1 MNSEYLLYL
10 QEIKD
15 TEWVIELISEQ
26 FDDAMNMM
34 TPNSV
39 IYGGAVRDCLAGKAL
54 LGDLDI
60 AVSASEC
67 TTMINK
73 FVKNPKWVNV
83 SNKLSGAH
91 YKKFGSV
98 SPFFGEPKR
107 TRSYTKTPQIMT
119 FKTLGNKTVQIIILE
134 PTGDDPFQTVT
145 TMVKQVD
152 IVCCGVILTNDNKVF
167 EVVPNAYKE
176 CKKHV
181 LHLNNTCYVKDIENF
196 KQRIEKLSERG
207 WINEIDIN
215 KVIRT
220 VNRRRK
226 QNLESKNGIGERSSV
241 TLENHTHNIEK
252 HNFVNPSDQG
262 TIMEQ
267 GYIVL
272 RKQYTPKEGATG
284 PEIEFNH
291 AEGTE
296 TLTHTGYRSILSG
309 EDIGSVGGLSDVMH
323 ALDVVAKK
331 YRLDIIAQP
340 VNNCLMIITKN
351 RYVSNQVKERIIDSV
366 AISPLSKAM
375 SPLANKS
382 LEGAAHVYAKTAN
395 PPMKKKQKLGI
406 TGRTTRSYA
415 HPESTTRVY
424 AHQEAAIKSHVQ
436 LHEEGESLAP
446 TTIFEG
452 ISKRTLSDLNR
463 KKELSESKAPRVERY
478 FDYSTETKPKAT
490 ANTHYHKLF
499 KGDMALLGGIAIVL
513 SRLEKIAKKHEIDIG
528 VTVKDGITT
537 IITRD
542 GYIGRRVY
550 ELLLRRT
557 TNVQLKTNTKS
568 FGGTV

>member
-39 IYGGAVRDCLAGKAL
+39 IYGGAVRDCLAGKNL

-91 YKKFGSV
+91 YKKFGAV
-98 SPFFGEPKR
+98 PHFFGEPQR
-107 TRSYTKTPQIMT
+107 TSSYTKTPQIMS

-181 LHLNNTCYVKDIENF
+181 LHLNNACYVKDIDNF
-196 KQRIEKLSERG
+196 KRRIEKLSERG
-207 WINEIDIN
+207 WINEININ

-220 VNRRRK
+220 VNRKRK
-226 QNLESKNGIGERSSV
+226 QNIDSKKGIIGRPKNASV
-241 TLENHTHNIEK
+241 NLENHTHNIGK
-252 HNFVNPSDQG
+252 HNLVNPSDQG

-272 RKQYTPKEGATG
+272 RGQHIQQEGATG
-284 PEIEFNH
+284 SEIKFNH

-296 TLTHTGYRSILSG
+296 MLTHTGYRSILSG
-309 EDIGSVGGLSDVMH
+309 EDIGSVGGLSDVLYTLE
-323 ALDVVAKK
+323 AVAKK

-351 RYVSNQVKERIIDSV
+351 RYVSNQVKERVMGSV
-366 AISPLSKAM
+366 VISPLAKAI

-395 PPMKKKQKLGI
+395 PPMKKKQKLGV
-406 TGRTTRSYA
+406 TGRTTRVYD

-424 AHQEAAIKSHVQ
+424 ARPDVAVMSNVK
-436 LHEEGESLAP
+436 LHEEAESQILSK
-446 TTIFEG
+446 G
-452 ISKRTLSDLNR
+452 ISKRTLN
-463 KKELSESKAPRVERY
+463 KIKENSAPRVERY
-478 FDYSTETKPKAT
+478 FDYSTETKPKST

-499 KGDMALLGGIAIVL
+499 KGDISLLGGVALVL
-513 SRLEKIAKKHEIDIG
+513 SRLEKIAKKHEINIG
-528 VTVKDGITT
+528 VIVDNSVTT

-542 GYIGRRVY
+542 VYIGKRVY
-550 ELLLRRT
+550 ELLLRNNI
-557 TNVQLKTNTKS
+557 NVQLKTNTKS
-568 FGGTV
+568 FGGAV